1 VTGLEGWLK
10 RIAESPLALAALL
23 ALALGVRL
31 YAVYH
36 ARFDRDEAAS
46 WEIALQIA
54 RGERFPT
61 VGPGISRSDAG
72 TPGPLFF
79 YLMALPQLV
88 TAHPLAGGTFVALLN
103 VGALALIFLAYRGGW
118 DAAAAAAWLVT
129 SVCSPWSVVAADR
142 AWTPNLFVPM
152 CAVVLWSAVRMGR
165 VPESRAAAALAFTLL
180 AGFQIHLP
188 ALYLWPLALTALAV
202 LRPRI
207 NVRWLAAGALAGLVS
222 YAPYLAHEL
231 ATGFEN
237 TRLLVTRGAAGTL
250 SLGAA
255 AGLVYLWLSM
265 ATTDVSF
272 LVAQGYWGGFEAAA
286 FWAQG
291 GLARTAAFYG
301 SGHAAALLFAVQAAG
316 WVLLGGGLILL
327 ARLRRAHEEGE
338 GRLFACL
345 FAAGLG
351 SILLLYL
358 ATRRGG
364 FSHYVSLLAPLASVP
379 LLASLRALARRR
391 AGAVAAAAYL
401 VAAPVAGLLLV
412 IAFYRLDSRQSIPQQ
427 ERIVKYVVEQS
438 GGRPF
443 ELAFDMPEGRGVT
456 YGTLARRL
464 LGARWPA
471 SVRARDVFTVVPRET
486 LATAHPPGRV
496 ASTLTLDT
504 LAVVHSQR

>member
-1 VTGLEGWLK
+1 VNGLDAALK
-10 RIAESPLALAALL
+10 RIGESPTALAALL

-36 ARFDRDEAAS
+36 ARFDRDEAAT

-61 VGPGISRSDAG
+61 MGPGISRSDAG

-118 DAAAAAAWLVT
+118 DAASAALWLLT

-152 CAVVLWSAVRMGR
+152 CAVVLWSAVRMAR

-202 LRPRI
+202 LRPRV
-207 NVRWLAAGALAGLVS
+207 NVPWLVAGILAGVLS
-222 YAPYLAHEL
+222 YAPYVAHEV
-231 ATGFEN
+231 ATGFAN
-237 TRLLVTRGAAGTL
+237 TRLLVTRGPAGTL

-272 LVAQGYWGGFEAAA
+272 LVAQGYWGGFDAAA
-286 FWAQG
+286 FWAHG
-291 GLARTAAFYG
+291 GLDRTAAFYG
-301 SGHAAALLFAVQAAG
+301 SVHAAALLFAVQAAG
-316 WVLLGGGLILL
+316 WVLLGGGLALL
-327 ARLRRAHEEGE
+327 ARPRRTDEG
-338 GRLFACL
+338 GRLFVCL

-351 SILLLYL
+351 SIILLYL
-358 ATRRGG
+358 LTRRGG

-379 LLASLRALARRR
+379 LLASLRALGRRR
-391 AGAVAAAAYL
+391 WGAMAAAAYL

-412 IAFYRLDSRQSIPQQ
+412 TAFYRLDSRQSIPQQ

-443 ELAFDMPEGRGVT
+443 ELAFDMAEGRGVT

-464 LGARWPA
+464 LDARWPA
-471 SVRARDVFTVVPRET
+471 SVRARDVFTVMPRET
-486 LATAHPPGRV
+486 LAAARPPGRV